1 MVTDLLENEYIEDL
15 QFDGLRIVLSK
26 SLPSFTTDSVLL
38 SDFATVKKTDFIADL
53 GTGTGIIPI
62 LMYGRYRMRAVGFE
76 VRADLCSMAMRSFSL
91 NGLDEHLSAECM
103 DIRDA
108 YKKYNS
114 TFSAVVSNP
123 PYFADGLCSS
133 YDARAQARSQG
144 ETTLYDFCLSASRI
158 LKSGGAFFCCYP
170 ASHLA
175 ELIYTLKECSLEPKR
190 MKLVRSTADKEPYL
204 VLLQSRK
211 DGGRSLKIEAD
222 LIILNDNGSESDE
235 IKKIYHR

>member
-1 MVTDLLENEYIEDL
+1 MTTDLLENEYTEDL
-15 QFDGLRIVLSK
+15 QFDGLRIILSQ

-38 SDFATVKKTDFIADL
+38 SDFAAVKATDYVADL

-62 LMYGRYRMRAVGFE
+62 LMYGRYRMRAAGFE
-76 VRADLCSMAMRSFSL
+76 IRADLCSMAQRSFSL
-91 NGLDEHLSAECM
+91 NGLCEHLSAECM

-123 PYFADGLCSS
+123 PYFAGGLASDDG
-133 YDARAQARSQG
+133 ARAQARSQG

-175 ELIYTLKECSLEPKR
+175 ELIYTLKKCSLEPKR
-190 MKLVRSTADKEPYL
+190 MRLVRSTADKEPYL

-211 DGGRSLKIEAD
+211 DGGSSLKIEKD
-222 LIILNDNGSESDE
+222 LIVRNDDGSETEE